1 MLVKGLYA
9 NDPANENAT
18 NSDNDGEKKVS
29 FFKKALDKVQKLR
42 SISVENKVDL
52 DSVVKS
58 ETENLLLIKT
68 KTNLKKAI
76 ELCTNKFIPNVRLT
90 QSDFG

>member
-9 NDPANENAT
+9 NDPVCENET
-18 NSDNDGEKKVS
+18 NGDNDGEKKDS

-42 SISVENKVDL
+42 SINVENKVDL
-52 DSVVKS
+52 DSVVRA

-68 KTNLKKAI
+68 KTNIKKAI
-76 ELCTNKFIPNVRLT
+76 ELCKHKFIPNVRLT